1 MSGLSSMYDQWVRF
15 TDTSSWQKKLKVKNP
30 THDVGLKNII
40 LNTYK
45 NGYGSFLHGDN
56 FERRVTFTQRTLAR
70 WDFFARR
77 VTFARMYNFAR
88 D

>member
-1 MSGLSSMYDQWVRF
+1 MSGLNSMYDQWVRF
-15 TDTSSWQKKLKVKNP
+15 TDTSSQQGTLKVKNP

-45 NGYGSFLHGDN
+45 NGYGSFLHGEN
-56 FERRVTFTQRTLAR
+56 FERRVTLAR
-70 WDFFARR
+70 VD
-77 VTFARMYNFAR
+77 NFAR